1 MNLPVTNTTQTGIRG
16 ENLTVDYLLNQGYEL
31 LDKNYRFKKY
41 EIDLVLRDQSTL
53 VVVEVKFR
61 STDMFC
67 EPWKSV
73 TRKKQQ
79 QIIQVANH
87 YVQTKELDYEVRF
100 DVVGIVAN
108 ENGLQIEHIQDA
120 FYPIA

>member
-1 MNLPVTNTTQTGIRG
+1 
-16 ENLTVDYLLNQGYEL
+16 
-31 LDKNYRFKKY
+31 
-41 EIDLVLRDQSTL
+41 
-53 VVVEVKFR
+53 
-61 STDMFC
+61 MFC